1 MAIQENSLVSGQNG
15 YRYRLEKEIGA
26 GGEGRV
32 YRIAGENLVAKI
44 YKKVEPEVEQKIR
57 FLVSNP
63 IADLYAGGKRI
74 LALAW
79 PQDILCDD
87 QGIFIGYTMP
97 FIQNGVEICT
107 VARGC
112 DMPKAKAMFPDYDW
126 LFGLQVAINLSK
138 AVEYLHAHACIIGD
152 LNCKNIMVSPDGCIT
167 LLDNDSFD
175 MRDPVTGAHY
185 RCCAG
190 TQDYLAPELQGR
202 NLRSPNAVF
211 TPQSDDF
218 ALAIHI
224 FQLLMNNFHPFT
236 GKNLVVIQD
245 STSANPRLEHLVN
258 GKCPFIHTYS
268 DLTVPVGAPY
278 LPEMVSEQLRM
289 DFYRTFDYNATNVSQ
304 RMFQRT
310 TAAQWAADLQQFW
323 NRFYTPGQAYQCPKD
338 RTHFYLAEHGRCGL
352 CAAQERL
359 TGFRN
364 SQVPKNAAKP
374 TPPPSAPARPAPTP
388 QPKPQQTQ
396 TAPKTGQASASS
408 KKKEDLGCLGCLGQ
422 LVFTALMIFIF
433 VSCWNSSVGNSKS
446 SKQKDTATT
455 PKSTIHVHEWSP
467 ATYERPEYC
476 LGCGTERGDPLGYLG
491 TIYGEYE
498 DATINGSNCG
508 MLTLDTPIRGM
519 RRMTVNFTVE
529 MNAGAR
535 VENWRCYGWDGS
547 QWVELGTIY
556 VPGGNGSGSGTF
568 TGNGTQYISHVAV
581 VSTVSGNYS
590 YRWGLYLTDVSQK

>member
-1 MAIQENSLVSGQNG
+1 MAIQGNSLVCGRNG

-57 FLVSNP
+57 FLVNNP

-79 PQDILCDD
+79 PKDILCDD
-87 QGIFIGYTMP
+87 QGNFIGYTMP

-112 DMPKAKAMFPDYDW
+112 DMPKAKVMFPDYDW

-175 MRDPVTGAHY
+175 MRDPATGAHY

-202 NLRSPNAVF
+202 NLRSPNASF

-224 FQLLMNNFHPFT
+224 FQLLMNNYHPFT
-236 GKNLVVIQD
+236 GKNLVVIQN
-245 STSANPRLEHLVN
+245 STSVNQRLDHLVN
-258 GKCPFIHTYS
+258 GKCPFLHTYS

-278 LPEMVSEQLRM
+278 LPEVVSEQLRM
-289 DFYRTFDYNATNVSQ
+289 DFYRTFDYNAANISQ
-304 RMFQRT
+304 RVYQRT

-338 RTHFYLAEHGRCGL
+338 RTHFYLQEHGRCGL

-359 TGFRN
+359 TSFRN
-364 SQVPKNAAKP
+364 SQAPKNATKP
-374 TPPPSAPARPAPTP
+374 TPPPSAAARPAPTP
-388 QPKPQQTQ
+388 PPKPQQTQ
-396 TAPKTGQASASS
+396 AAPKTTQPPANSGKKQDSGCMGCLVLLALPILIIVLVSYLNSGSS
-408 KKKEDLGCLGCLGQ
+408 KP
-422 LVFTALMIFIF
+422 
-433 VSCWNSSVGNSKS
+433 SS
-446 SKQKDTATT
+446 QKNTVTF
-455 PKSTIHVHEWSP
+455 PQSTIHTHVWSA
-467 ATYERPEYC
+467 ATYDRPEYC
-476 LGCGTERGDPLGYLG
+476 LGCGAEQGEPLGYLG
-491 TIYGEYE
+491 TIYGEYG
-498 DATINGSNCG
+498 DATINGANCG
-508 MLTLDTPIRGM
+508 MLILDTPINGM
-519 RRMTVNFTVE
+519 HSMTFNLSVE

-535 VENWRCYGWDGS
+535 VENWLCYAWDGG
-547 QWVELGTIY
+547 QWVELGTLC
-556 VPGGNGSGSGTF
+556 VPGGNGSGSSTF
-568 TGNGTQYISHVAV
+568 TGDGTQYISHVAV
-581 VSTVSGNYS
+581 VSTVRGNYS
-590 YRWGLYLTDVSQK
+590 YRWGLYLTNVSQNQ

>member
-1 MAIQENSLVSGQNG
+1 MAIQGNSLVCGRNG

-57 FLVSNP
+57 FLVNNP

-79 PQDILCDD
+79 PKDILCDD
-87 QGIFIGYTMP
+87 QGNFIGYTMP

-112 DMPKAKAMFPDYDW
+112 DMPKAKVMFPDYDW

-175 MRDPVTGAHY
+175 MRDPATGAHY

-202 NLRSPNAVF
+202 NLRSPNASF

-224 FQLLMNNFHPFT
+224 FQLLMNNYHPFT
-236 GKNLVVIQD
+236 GKNLVVIQN
-245 STSANPRLEHLVN
+245 STSVNQRLDHLVN
-258 GKCPFIHTYS
+258 GKCPFLHTYS

-278 LPEMVSEQLRM
+278 LPEVVSEQLRM
-289 DFYRTFDYNATNVSQ
+289 DFYRTFDYNAANISQ
-304 RMFQRT
+304 RVYQRT

-323 NRFYTPGQAYQCPKD
+323 NRFYTPGQAYQCSKD

-359 TGFRN
+359 TSFRN
-364 SQVPKNAAKP
+364 SQAPKNATKP
-374 TPPPSAPARPAPTP
+374 TPPPAKTVPTPPAPSSPAVSAP
-388 QPKPQQTQ
+388 Q
-396 TAPKTGQASASS
+396 TGQKNTGSDENHSV
-408 KKKEDLGCLGCLGQ
+408 LGCLVFAVIAAV
-422 LVFTALMIFIF
+422 LVLLL
-433 VSCWNSSVGNSKS
+433 SQCDGSGSSS
-446 SKQKDTATT
+446 SSNRHNAATV
-455 PKSTIHVHEWSP
+455 PPGTIHTHVWSP
-467 ATYERPEYC
+467 ATYDRPEYC
-476 LGCGTERGDPLGYLG
+476 LGCGAEQGEPLGYLG
-491 TIYGEYE
+491 TIYGEYG
-498 DATINGSNCG
+498 DATVEGQDCG
-508 MLTLDTPIRGM
+508 MITLDTPINGM
-519 RRMTVNFTVE
+519 RSMTVNLTIE
-529 MNAGAR
+529 IISGTMPKYCG
-535 VENWRCYGWDGS
+535 CYFWDGGKWS
-547 QWVELGTIY
+547 YLGSFGLFSLIE
-556 VPGGNGSGSGTF
+556 GSDTAICTF
-568 TGNGTQYISHVAV
+568 TGDGTQYIDRLAFLPVFED
-581 VSTVSGNYS
+581 TCS
-590 YRWGLYLTDVSQK
+590 YMWGVYLSDVRQTQ

>member
-1 MAIQENSLVSGQNG
+1 MAIQGNSLVCGRNG

-57 FLVSNP
+57 FLVNNP

-79 PQDILCDD
+79 PKDILCDD
-87 QGIFIGYTMP
+87 QGNFIGYTMP

-112 DMPKAKAMFPDYDW
+112 DMPKAKVMFPDYDW

-175 MRDPVTGAHY
+175 MRDPATGAHY

-202 NLRSPNAVF
+202 NLRSPNASF

-224 FQLLMNNFHPFT
+224 FQLLMNNYHPFT
-236 GKNLVVIQD
+236 GKNLVVIQN
-245 STSANPRLEHLVN
+245 STSVNQRLDHLVN
-258 GKCPFIHTYS
+258 GKCPFLHTYS

-278 LPEMVSEQLRM
+278 LPEVVSEQLRM
-289 DFYRTFDYNATNVSQ
+289 DFYRTFDYNAANISQ
-304 RMFQRT
+304 RVYQRT

-323 NRFYTPGQAYQCPKD
+323 NRFYTPGQAYQCSKD

-359 TGFRN
+359 TSFRN
-364 SQVPKNAAKP
+364 SQAPKNATKP
-374 TPPPSAPARPAPTP
+374 TPPPAKTVPTPPAPSSPAVSAP
-388 QPKPQQTQ
+388 Q
-396 TAPKTGQASASS
+396 TGQKNTGSDENHSV
-408 KKKEDLGCLGCLGQ
+408 LGCLVFAVVAAV
-422 LVFTALMIFIF
+422 LVLLL
-433 VSCWNSSVGNSKS
+433 SQCDGSGSSS
-446 SKQKDTATT
+446 SSNRHNAATV
-455 PKSTIHVHEWSP
+455 PPGTIHTHVWSP
-467 ATYERPEYC
+467 ATYDRPEYC
-476 LGCGTERGDPLGYLG
+476 LGCGAEQGEPLGYLG
-491 TIYGEYE
+491 TIYGEYG
-498 DATINGSNCG
+498 DATVEGQDCG
-508 MLTLDTPIRGM
+508 MITLDTPINGM
-519 RRMTVNFTVE
+519 RSMTVNLTIE
-529 MNAGAR
+529 IISGTMPKYCG
-535 VENWRCYGWDGS
+535 CYFWDGGKWS
-547 QWVELGTIY
+547 YLGSFGLFSLIE
-556 VPGGNGSGSGTF
+556 GSDTAICTF
-568 TGNGTQYISHVAV
+568 TGDGTQYIDRLAFLPVFED
-581 VSTVSGNYS
+581 TCS
-590 YRWGLYLTDVSQK
+590 YMWGVYLSDVRQTQ

>member
-1 MAIQENSLVSGQNG
+1 MAIQENSLVCGRNG

-32 YRIAGENLVAKI
+32 YRVAGENLVAKI

-79 PQDILCDD
+79 PKDILCDN
-87 QGIFIGYTMP
+87 QGSFIGYTMP

-112 DMPKAKAMFPDYDW
+112 DMPKAKVMFPDYDW

-175 MRDPVTGAHY
+175 MRDPATGAHY

-202 NLRSPNAVF
+202 NLRSPNASF

-224 FQLLMNNFHPFT
+224 FQLLMNNYHPFT
-236 GKNLVVIQD
+236 GKNLVVIQN
-245 STSANPRLEHLVN
+245 STSVNQRLDHLVN
-258 GKCPFIHTYS
+258 GKCPFLHTYS

-278 LPEMVSEQLRM
+278 LPEVVSEQLRM
-289 DFYRTFDYNATNVSQ
+289 DFYRTFDYNAANISQ
-304 RMFQRT
+304 RVYQRT

-323 NRFYTPGQAYQCPKD
+323 NRFYTPGQAYQCSKD

-359 TGFRN
+359 TSFRN
-364 SQVPKNAAKP
+364 SQAPKNATKP
-374 TPPPSAPARPAPTP
+374 TPPPAKTVPTPPAPSSPAVSAP
-388 QPKPQQTQ
+388 QTG
-396 TAPKTGQASASS
+396 KKNTGSDENHSV
-408 KKKEDLGCLGCLGQ
+408 LGCLVFAVIAAV
-422 LVFTALMIFIF
+422 LVLLL
-433 VSCWNSSVGNSKS
+433 SQCDGSGSSS
-446 SKQKDTATT
+446 SSNRHNAATV
-455 PKSTIHVHEWSP
+455 PPGTIHTHVWSP
-467 ATYERPEYC
+467 ATYDRPEYC
-476 LGCGTERGDPLGYLG
+476 LGCGAEQGEPLGYLG
-491 TIYGEYE
+491 TIYGEYG
-498 DATINGSNCG
+498 DATVEGQDCG
-508 MLTLDTPIRGM
+508 MITLDTPINGM
-519 RRMTVNFTVE
+519 RSMTVNLTIE
-529 MNAGAR
+529 IISGTMPKYCG
-535 VENWRCYGWDGS
+535 CYFWDGGKWS
-547 QWVELGTIY
+547 YLGSFGLFSLIE
-556 VPGGNGSGSGTF
+556 GSDTAICTF
-568 TGNGTQYISHVAV
+568 TGDGTQYIDRLAFLPVFED
-581 VSTVSGNYS
+581 TCS
-590 YRWGLYLTDVSQK
+590 YMWGVYLSDVRQTQ

>member
-1 MAIQENSLVSGQNG
+1 MAIQEDSLVCGRNG

-26 GGEGRV
+26 GGDGRV

-44 YKKVEPEVEQKIR
+44 YKKAEPEVEKKIR
-57 FLVSNP
+57 FLVQNP

-87 QGIFIGYTMP
+87 QGNFIGYTMP
-97 FIQNGVEICT
+97 FIRNGVEICT

-126 LFGLQVAINLSK
+126 LFGLQVAINLSR

-175 MRDPVTGAHY
+175 VRDPSTGAHY

-202 NLRSPNAVF
+202 NLRSGGACF

-236 GKNLVVIQD
+236 GKNLVVIQN
-245 STSANPRLEHLVN
+245 STSVNQRLDHLVN

-289 DFYRTFDYNATNVSQ
+289 DFYRTFDYNASNISQ
-304 RMFQRT
+304 RMYQRT

-323 NRFYTPGQAYQCPKD
+323 NRFYTPGQAYRCARDQ
-338 RTHFYLAEHGRCGL
+338 THFYLVEHGQCGL

-359 TGFRN
+359 TSFRN
-364 SQVPKNAAKP
+364 TQMPPNAKKPSPPVTPKP
-374 TPPPSAPARPAPTP
+374 APAP
-388 QPKPQQTQ
+388 QTGQTS
-396 TAPKTGQASASS
+396 TAPQKGR
-408 KKKEDLGCLGCLGQ
+408 GCLGV
-422 LVFTALMIFIF
+422 LVFAVVCALLVIL
-433 VSCWNSSVGNSKS
+433 VQSCQKS
-446 SKQKDTATT
+446 SDAAYRHQDNPSGTFTDSTVPETTAH
-455 PKSTIHVHEWSP
+455 IHDWIP
-467 ATYERPEYC
+467 ATYERPKYC
-476 LGCGTERGDPLGYLG
+476 AACGQEEGYVKG
-491 TIYGEYE
+491 FVGAIYGEYQ
-498 DATINGSNCG
+498 DMTLNGAECG
-508 MLTLDTPIRGM
+508 MLALDTPIVGM
-519 RRMTVNFTVE
+519 RKMWISFWVE
-529 MNAGAR
+529 MDYGALCKDWKLYAW
-535 VENWRCYGWDGS
+535 NGDA
-547 QWVELGTIY
+547 WVELGNVYLPEGTGLVEEVFYGDGSMYITHVAI
-556 VPGGNGSGSGTF
+556 VPAVSGS
-568 TGNGTQYISHVAV
+568 
-581 VSTVSGNYS
+581 YS
-590 YRWGLYLTDVSQK
+590 YSYSLSLFDVQQN

>member
-1 MAIQENSLVSGQNG
+1 MAIQEDSLVCGRNG

-44 YKKVEPEVEQKIR
+44 YKKAEPEVEKKIR
-57 FLVSNP
+57 FLVQNP

-87 QGIFIGYTMP
+87 QGNFIGYTMP
-97 FIQNGVEICT
+97 FIHNGVEICT

-126 LFGLQVAINLSK
+126 LFGLQVAINLSR

-175 MRDPVTGAHY
+175 VRDPSTGAHY

-202 NLRSPNAVF
+202 NLRASGANF

-236 GKNLVVIQD
+236 GKNLVVLQN
-245 STSANPRLEHLVN
+245 STAVNQRLDHLVN
-258 GKCPFIHTYS
+258 GKCPFLHTYS

-289 DFYRTFDYNATNVSQ
+289 DFYRTFDYNASNISQ
-304 RMFQRT
+304 RMYQRT

-323 NRFYTPGQAYQCPKD
+323 NRFYTPGQAYRCARD
-338 RTHFYLAEHGRCGL
+338 RTHFYLVEHGQCGL
-352 CAAQERL
+352 CAAQARL
-359 TGFRN
+359 TSFRN
-364 SQVPKNAAKP
+364 TQMPPNAAKP
-374 TPPPSAPARPAPTP
+374 TPPVTPKPAPAP
-388 QPKPQQTQ
+388 QTGQTS
-396 TAPKTGQASASS
+396 TAPRKGR
-408 KKKEDLGCLGCLGQ
+408 GCLGA
-422 LVFTALMIFIF
+422 LVFAVICALLVIL
-433 VSCWNSSVGNSKS
+433 VQSCQKS
-446 SKQKDTATT
+446 SDAAYRHQDNPSGTFTDSTTPATT
-455 PKSTIHVHEWSP
+455 VHIHDWIP
-467 ATYERPEYC
+467 ATYERPKYC
-476 LGCGTERGDPLGYLG
+476 AACGQEEGYVKGFVGL
-491 TIYGEYE
+491 IHGEYQ
-498 DATINGSNCG
+498 DMTFNGAECG
-508 MLTLDTPIRGM
+508 MLALDTPIVGM
-519 RRMTVNFTVE
+519 RKMWISFWVE
-529 MNAGAR
+529 MNYGASCKDWTLYAW
-535 VENWRCYGWDGS
+535 NGDA
-547 QWVELGTIY
+547 WVELGNVFLPEGTGLVEEVFY
-556 VPGGNGSGSGTF
+556 GDGSM
-568 TGNGTQYISHVAV
+568 YISHVAIV
-581 VSTVSGNYS
+581 PAVSGSYSYS
-590 YRWGLYLTDVSQK
+590 YRLSLFDVQQN

>member
-1 MAIQENSLVSGQNG
+1 MAIQGNSLVCGRNG

-57 FLVSNP
+57 FLVNNP

-87 QGIFIGYTMP
+87 QGNFIGYTMP

-175 MRDPVTGAHY
+175 MRDPATGAHY

-202 NLRSPNAVF
+202 NLRSSNALF

-236 GKNLVVIQD
+236 GKNLVVIQN
-245 STSANPRLEHLVN
+245 STSVNQRLDHLVN

-278 LPEMVSEQLRM
+278 LPEVVSEQIRM
-289 DFYRTFDYNATNVSQ
+289 DFYRTFDYNAANISQ
-304 RMFQRT
+304 RMYQRT

-359 TGFRN
+359 TSFRN
-364 SQVPKNAAKP
+364 SQAPKNATKP
-374 TPPPSAPARPAPTP
+374 TPPPSAATRPVQTP
-388 QPKPQQTQ
+388 PSKPQQTQ
-396 TAPKTGQASASS
+396 AAPKTAQPSANSGKKQDSGCMGCLVLLALPILIIVLVSYLNSGSS
-408 KKKEDLGCLGCLGQ
+408 KP
-422 LVFTALMIFIF
+422 
-433 VSCWNSSVGNSKS
+433 SS
-446 SKQKDTATT
+446 QKDTVTF
-455 PKSTIHVHEWSP
+455 PQSTIHTHVWSA
-467 ATYERPEYC
+467 ATYDRPEYC
-476 LGCGTERGDPLGYLG
+476 LGCGEERGEPLGSLS
-491 TIYGEYE
+491 TIYGEYG
-498 DATINGSNCG
+498 DATINGANCG
-508 MLTLDTPIRGM
+508 MLILDTPINGM
-519 RRMTVNFTVE
+519 RRMTFNLSVE

-535 VENWRCYGWDGS
+535 VENWNCYAWNGS
-547 QWVELGTIY
+547 QWVELGTLY
-556 VPGGNGSGSGTF
+556 VPGGNGSGSCTF
-568 TGNGTQYISHVAV
+568 TGDGTQYISHVAV
-581 VSTVSGNYS
+581 VPTARGNYS
-590 YRWGLYLTDVSQK
+590 YRWGLYLTDVDQNQ